1 MFKKNK
7 LFIIFLSLSLL
18 GLLIILIPFIILSLD
33 KSNDNSNKNNKRKEK
48 ETNKTLSFLF
58 IDRYPFKLRYQEG
71 ETFDPTGLILRAY
84 YDDESNPE
92 IINYKSEYNTPIN
105 LYDRF
110 INFLYEDHTCGIELD
125 IINDENI
132 LIRENYSFEEYILE
146 FEKNCI
152 TRFEIE
158 EADITEWK
166 ISNNDNDNK
175 DKIIP

>member
-33 KSNDNSNKNNKRKEK
+33 KSNENSNKNNKQREKEK
-48 ETNKTLSFLF
+48 ETNKTLLFLF

-71 ETFDPTGLILRAY
+71 EAFNPTGLILRVY

-92 IINYKSEYNTPIN
+92 IFNYKSEYTTPIN

-132 LIRENYSFEEYILE
+132 LIRENYSFKEYILE
-146 FEKNCI
+146 LEINCI
-152 TRFEIE
+152 TRLEI
-158 EADITEWK
+158 
-166 ISNNDNDNK
+166 
-175 DKIIP
+175 